1 MQIHITYYNCVLIF
15 QIYFLFCALP
25 SLENIFFQIRK
36 FAGKLQQ
43 QMARV
48 SAVAC
53 VRMYLNTD
61 KCRIP
66 RNDFRDAGT
75 GDFTALKCSN
85 LKVSKI
91 SRVFYR

>member
-1 MQIHITYYNCVLIF
+1 
-15 QIYFLFCALP
+15 
-25 SLENIFFQIRK
+25 
-36 FAGKLQQ
+36 
-43 QMARV
+43 MARV

-75 GDFTALKCSN
+75 GDFTTLKCSN
-85 LKVSKI
+85 LKVSKM
-91 SRVFYR
+91 SQVFLLIVKIKNLLKNPKKRI

>member
-1 MQIHITYYNCVLIF
+1 
-15 QIYFLFCALP
+15 
-25 SLENIFFQIRK
+25 
-36 FAGKLQQ
+36 
-43 QMARV
+43 MARV

-85 LKVSKI
+85 LKVSKM
-91 SRVFYR
+91 SRVFLLISGQNNHFY

>member
-1 MQIHITYYNCVLIF
+1 
-15 QIYFLFCALP
+15 
-25 SLENIFFQIRK
+25 
-36 FAGKLQQ
+36 
-43 QMARV
+43 MARV

-85 LKVSKI
+85 SKVSKM
-91 SRVFYR
+91 SRVFLLIVKINIPNSIFFLDLSGLSTDKFNNLRYPMTVNS

>member
-1 MQIHITYYNCVLIF
+1 
-15 QIYFLFCALP
+15 
-25 SLENIFFQIRK
+25 
-36 FAGKLQQ
+36 
-43 QMARV
+43 MARV

-91 SRVFYR
+91 SRVFFIKRWSVAESFTIFENHVYSH